1 LINRDRRGPLRG
13 LVLNGGFKAFFEAHR
28 ELCCGT
34 YRSEW
39 LVPPGLVHGCSAE

>member
-13 LVLNGGFKAFFEAHR
+13 LVEDGGFKAFFEAHG

-39 LVPPGLVHGCSAE
+39 ARATWAGPRP

>member
-13 LVLNGGFKAFFEAHR
+13 IVLDGGFKAFFEAHGG
-28 ELCCGT
+28 LCCGT

-39 LVPPGLVHGCSAE
+39 ARATWAGPRL